1 MEKQS
6 NSLIDAHRVLLPM
19 IRKLMPN
26 LIANEIVGVQ
36 PMQRPR
42 SLETGE
48 TYLPEK
54 EVEYYWAQPS
64 VVSIFTMKVEGM
76 ELSELKPII
85 EWCTET
91 FGPVGESSGWLLSDG
106 KFYFANE
113 ADRTL
118 FVIRWQ

>member
-1 MEKQS
+1 
-6 NSLIDAHRVLLPM
+6 
-19 IRKLMPN
+19 MPN

-85 EWCTET
+85 EWCTSELKPIIEWCTET